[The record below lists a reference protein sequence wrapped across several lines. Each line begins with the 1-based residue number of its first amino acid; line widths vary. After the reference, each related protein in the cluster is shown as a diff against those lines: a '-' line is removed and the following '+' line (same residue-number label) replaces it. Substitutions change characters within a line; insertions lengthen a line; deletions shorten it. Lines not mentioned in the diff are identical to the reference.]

1 MRILTIAAAAA
12 CLTWVGSA
20 IAHDTSPNACQVE
33 DWRWWEAPGDML
45 VIEGAATCTAG
56 TMQLRLYDGTGTDRR
71 FLGATTSFIEGHVF
85 ETMFADID
93 SPGELSIEYAIE
105 EGEAW

>member
-1 MRILTIAAAAA
+1 
-12 CLTWVGSA
+12 
-20 IAHDTSPNACQVE
+20 
-33 DWRWWEAPGDML
+33 
-45 VIEGAATCTAG
+45 
-56 TMQLRLYDGTGTDRR
+56 MQLRLYEGIGASRQ

-85 ETMFADID
+85 EAIIADID